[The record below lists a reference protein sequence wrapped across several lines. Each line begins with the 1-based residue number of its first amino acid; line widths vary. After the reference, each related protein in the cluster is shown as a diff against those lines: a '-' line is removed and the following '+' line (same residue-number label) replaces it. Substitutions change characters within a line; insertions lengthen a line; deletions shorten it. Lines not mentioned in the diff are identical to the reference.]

1 MGSHLPAGM
10 QTGAARREFIPHVP
24 LLKKFNAPLQADYQI
39 LFVIYQFLYFRILS
53 SP

>member
-24 LLKKFNAPLQADYQI
+24 LLKKSNAPPQTD
-39 LFVIYQFLYFRILS
+39 YQFLYFRILS

>member
-1 MGSHLPAGM
+1 M

-24 LLKKFNAPLQADYQI
+24 LLKKFNVPLQDDDQI
-39 LFVIYQFLYFRILS
+39 LFVIYQFLYLKILS